1 MVGGYIDDL
10 VTRAVD
16 VSKVGGGKLDK
27 ECFMFVVR
35 KDRRKFSRI
44 CTLLKANETLS
55 NAQKVEMVEMK
66 EE

>member
-10 VTRAVD
+10 VGRAAD
-16 VSKVGGGKLDK
+16 VSKVGAGRLDK

-44 CTLLKANETLS
+44 CTLLKANETLQS
-55 NAQKVEMVEMK
+55 AQKVEMK